1 MKTRHDHKV
10 ELLAGIPLLAHC
22 ERRELRGLASRFDLS
37 WSSPG
42 EVVDR
47 EGGRSRWWRII
58 VQGSATVSRD
68 GVPTGLLGS
77 GDWWGERALVT
88 GGRSDLTVISLTPLV
103 LLSLDRRSFLDL
115 PRTHPR
121 IAADMISV
129 LACRPGPYEGAG
141 LGLAAVAGPG

>member
-1 MKTRHDHKV
+1 MKARHDHKV

-22 ERRELRGLASRFDLS
+22 ERRELRRLATRFDLS

-42 EVVDR
+42 DMVDR
-47 EGGRSRWWRII
+47 EGGRARWWRVI
-58 VQGSATVSRD
+58 VMGSASVSRD
-68 GVPTGLLGS
+68 GAPVGLLGS

-88 GGRSDLTVISLTPLV
+88 AGRSDLTVTALTPLV

-121 IAADMISV
+121 IAAGMISV
-129 LACRPGPYEGAG
+129 LARRPSPYEGGARV
-141 LGLAAVAGPG
+141 LVAGTARG